1 MLGTAWESGG
11 WDFVLSLPR
20 AWVLSLVRELRSCR
34 MQGAA
39 GGKKKL
45 SAVLLG
51 GCNHQARMKR
61 IISEGHR
68 TERKFMRTGV
78 FPNLGNL
85 VCWGYFSKGKLWKA
99 R

>member
-61 IISEGHR
+61 ISEGHR